1 MKVAS
6 LSLRDLKREWRRKW
20 HPTPVFCA
28 GGVTTLK
35 ALSLR
40 HCPLEF
46 PPPLVVQRGLVAILT
61 FLQICAADHAAPHD
75 GSPRG
80 GWRDC

>member
-1 MKVAS
+1 
-6 LSLRDLKREWRRKW
+6 
-20 HPTPVFCA
+20 
-28 GGVTTLK
+28 VTTLK

-61 FLQICAADHAAPHD
+61 FLQICAADHEAPHD